1 MIYKQKTAVRI
12 RFSDGC
18 FYVLYVLYGFKSII
32 YVGDYIVYIFNAD
45 GKSYEVGGY
54 AAFREFLVR
63 KLTVSGACGV
73 KNAGSRIGDVCDYGG
88 KL

>member
-1 MIYKQKTAVRI
+1 MR
-12 RFSDGC
+12 
-18 FYVLYVLYGFKSII
+18 YVCYMALTSII

-54 AAFREFLVR
+54 AAFCEFLVR

-73 KNAGSRIGDVCDYGG
+73 KNAGSRVGDVCDYGG

>member
-18 FYVLYVLYGFKSII
+18 FYVLYGFKSII

-45 GKSYEVGGY
+45 GKPYEVGGS
-54 AAFREFLVR
+54 ARFI
-63 KLTVSGACGV
+63 K
-73 KNAGSRIGDVCDYGG
+73 K
-88 KL
+88 

>member
-18 FYVLYVLYGFKSII
+18 FYVLYGFKSII

-45 GKSYEVGGY
+45 GKPYEVGGY

-63 KLTVSGACGV
+63 KLAVSGACGV
-73 KNAGSRIGDVCDYGG
+73 KNAGSRIGDVRDYGG